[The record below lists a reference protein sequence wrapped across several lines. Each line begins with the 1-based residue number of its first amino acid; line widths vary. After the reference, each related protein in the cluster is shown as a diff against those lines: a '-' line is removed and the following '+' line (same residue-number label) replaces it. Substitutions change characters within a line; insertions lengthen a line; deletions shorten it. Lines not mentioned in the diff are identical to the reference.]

1 MTVKKYFV
9 YSKPNCP
16 YCDQAKALLEQKQLP
31 FEVIMLD
38 VGQPKVE
45 GMKYASREDILAI
58 FPNARTMPQ
67 INVAWTEPDG
77 TNISGYV
84 GGFTELKARL
94 A

>member
-1 MTVKKYFV
+1 MSEKYFV
-9 YSKPNCP
+9 YSKPNCTF
-16 YCDQAKALLEQKQLP
+16 CDQAKSLLEQKGLP

-45 GMKYASREDILAI
+45 GVQYVSREDVLAV

-67 INVAWTEPDG
+67 INVTRTEEDG
-77 TNISGYV
+77 TNVSAYV
-84 GGFTELKARL
+84 GGFTELRAKL